1 MANKRIVF
9 DLKPGQSLTPTQDF
23 ELDGFYLNMASLTA
37 NAKAGR
43 TMLTVSIRDQVF
55 TLCTLTQDKCEQ
67 QAFNLYF
74 DESDEATFKL
84 EGKNSITLTGVTQ
97 DIDQEFIPED
107 DDEFM
112 LDDNDDGRFRFC
124 DTSDKRFMGGMELRH
139 FGLVPHSGFEQDQID
154 LRADEDTNEEKMLND
169 NICEGLINAMINSG
183 DDEQIRIAKTLQKKL
198 DAVKSK
204 LKRVNENGG
213 KVSKQNGKVT
223 KSRSKRKTRQ

>member
-9 DLKPGQSLTPTQDF
+9 ELQPGQPLSPTLDF

-37 NAKAGR
+37 NAKPGR
-43 TMLTVSIRDQVF
+43 TMLTVSIKDHTF
-55 TLCTLTQDKCEQ
+55 TLCTLTPDKCEQ

-84 EGKNSITLTGVTQ
+84 EGTNAITLTGLTQ
-97 DIDQEFIPED
+97 DDDQEFIPED
-107 DDEFM
+107 DDDEFM
-112 LDDNDDGRFRFC
+112 LDDNDGRFRFC

-183 DDEQIRIAKTLQKKL
+183 DDEQMRIAKTLQKKL
-198 DAVKSK
+198 DVIKSK

-213 KVSKQNGKVT
+213 HVSKKSGKVT
-223 KSRSKRKTRQ
+223 KPKNKRKTRQ